1 MLSIP
6 DVNMKSLLYHTFLES
21 QELINLLHLNEKTND
36 PRLADARSLAFRH
49 LSSGAPIP
57 MRLMD
62 ILDRYER
69 RNVEPERV

>member
-1 MLSIP
+1 MA
-6 DVNMKSLLYHTFLES
+6 LET

-36 PRLADARSLAFRH
+36 TRLADARSLAFRH

-69 RNVEPERV
+69 RNREQERV